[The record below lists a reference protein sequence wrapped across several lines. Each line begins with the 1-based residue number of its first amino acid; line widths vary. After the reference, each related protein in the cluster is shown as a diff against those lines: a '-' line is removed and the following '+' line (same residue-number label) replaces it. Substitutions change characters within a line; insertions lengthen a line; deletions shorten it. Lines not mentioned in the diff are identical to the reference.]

1 MIARKTWQEVRWMTL
16 VYLLLLE
23 LMLVAAVFY
32 WPTLAEQLQR
42 NPAMENL
49 IPADFA
55 RRWFKAMKNPD
66 DGVAYPAYMAI
77 QQYFKGCNIVG
88 IACAVLLGTGAF
100 AGEREN
106 GTLEF
111 LLSRPISRGRVL
123 AGKVTVMAACV
134 VLPIVLSSLSSIP
147 LSWCIDRDLPLLPT
161 LLAAAHASL
170 FVVAFLL
177 LTVAVSVVMQAQV
190 HVAFAV
196 GGFVV
201 VQVGIYF
208 VQVLRQ
214 GSVFRLADFEMF
226 APIMA
231 GNTSALR
238 LFLGTDL
245 WLLLACVA
253 IYLVS
258 HLLLRR
264 RDL

>member
-1 MIARKTWQEVRWMTL
+1 MIARKTWIEARWMTV

-23 LMLVAAVFY
+23 LMLAAAVFY
-32 WPTLAEQLQR
+32 WPYLVEQLQR
-42 NPAMENL
+42 NPSMENL

-66 DGVAYPAYMAI
+66 ESLAYPAYIAI

-88 IACAVLLGTGAF
+88 IACAVLLGTGTF

-123 AGKVTVMAACV
+123 AGKVLVMAACV
-134 VLPIVLSSLSSIP
+134 IVPIFLSSLSAIP
-147 LSWCIDRDLPLLPT
+147 LSWCIDRDLPLGPT

-170 FVVAFLL
+170 FVLAFLL
-177 LTVAVSVVMQAQV
+177 LTVAVSTMMHTQV

-201 VQVGIYF
+201 VEVGLYF

-214 GSVFRLADFEMF
+214 ASVFRLADFEVF
-226 APIMA
+226 GPIMA
-231 GNTSALR
+231 GNTAPLR
-238 LFLGTDL
+238 FLLGTDV
-245 WLLLACVA
+245 WLVLACA
-253 IYLVS
+253 GLYAAS